1 MVLPWHY
8 PEKTVEMD
16 TVVTV
21 VADSAIGRDI
31 TIAFFM
37 GAVELR
43 YVSLTTTVIAA
54 REAHQVVQCDPAGR
68 NDTAVDGAGSGE
80 W

>member
-1 MVLPWHY
+1 MVLPWHH

-16 TVVTV
+16 TGVTV
-21 VADSAIGRDI
+21 VADCAIGRDI
-31 TIAFFM
+31 TLAFSM

-43 YVSLTTTVIAA
+43 YVSLTIAVIAA
-54 REAHQVVQCDPAGR
+54 REAHQVQCGPAGR
-68 NDTAVDGAGSGE
+68 NDSAVAGAGSGE

>member
-1 MVLPWHY
+1 MVLPWHH

-31 TIAFFM
+31 TIAFSM

-54 REAHQVVQCDPAGR
+54 REAHQVQCDPAGR
-68 NDTAVDGAGSGE
+68 NDTAVAGAGSGE